1 MYVIPSL
8 FEYGLGEYW
17 LTVAGSEQT
26 NGMHQYVLWTAFEQE
41 GLGCNLQHYNPLIDV
56 RLATEFEVPET
67 WELKA
72 QLVFGKPTG
81 EHPGSKPKN
90 EIAKSLKVFGK

>member
-1 MYVIPSL
+1 MYVIPS
-8 FEYGLGEYW
+8 FFACGDSEDW
-17 LTVAGSEQT
+17 LTFAGSEQT

-41 GLGCNLQHYNPLIDV
+41 GLGVNLQHYNPLIDV